1 MRKLS
6 KAVQADWLWYPLTT
20 ALLTLLKPRYRAQP
34 QYRYS
39 PHSKYSVARPNCC
52 TDSNGFLQ
60 PVATLV
66 HFSPAG
72 KKAMRIVV
80 LPGCATAIAL
90 LNLPAVAIANSA
102 AEALMPLQPSTFSV
116 ETIMSPDAV
125 EADINAEIDAA
136 LAPGED
142 VINLSELPLLQD
154 FVDEEGRIALP
165 LDLPF
170 GVTVTDSFGDQALG
184 IDYHF

>member
-1 MRKLS
+1 
-6 KAVQADWLWYPLTT
+6 
-20 ALLTLLKPRYRAQP
+20 
-34 QYRYS
+34 
-39 PHSKYSVARPNCC
+39 
-52 TDSNGFLQ
+52 
-60 PVATLV
+60 
-66 HFSPAG
+66 
-72 KKAMRIVV
+72 MRIVV

-184 IDYHF
+184 IDYQF